1 MAATWG
7 HYHRLSDLDEKGLYS
22 VKNLLCYDK
31 HNYTIFSVDKLIQNL
46 GDPRVAEKLRIYRL
60 VEEQFALVESQVQK
74 EVYFRIILTLCGTSY
89 TVHT

>member
-1 MAATWG
+1 MT
-7 HYHRLSDLDEKGLYS
+7 
-22 VKNLLCYDK
+22 K

-74 EVYFRIILTLCGTSY
+74 EVYFRIILTLY